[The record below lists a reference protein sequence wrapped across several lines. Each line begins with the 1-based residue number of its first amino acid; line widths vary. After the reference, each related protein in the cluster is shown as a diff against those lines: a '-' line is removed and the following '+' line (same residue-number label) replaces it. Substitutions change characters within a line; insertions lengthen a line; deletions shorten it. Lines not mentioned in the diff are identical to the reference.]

1 MGATFQQG
9 FPELV
14 DDVFPMFEK
23 AKSSGLAAIVSNTP
37 LMTTRNGYL
46 EETYFD
52 GNFVPL
58 RDIDGSVGGFYN
70 SAIEVTT
77 HNILQRRSSMLEKLN
92 IPYGQY
98 LGSLA
103 DYVIPA
109 LESNIY
115 DITMALL
122 YEIDEEK
129 FPDSCHVFLRGRL
142 GVPADH
148 ELIVEEAD
156 LSSDLGLIPLF
167 QKAKRNILSM
177 PIDHRFEAIKWRGFG
192 EPSKSFSILPLST
205 AGRLFGFLVLGANP
219 RRAIDVD
226 HYNFMVNISTKV
238 SGIAASIVTAE
249 EARRRAERLER
260 ELQVSERQIRYMAQH
275 ASVGMQHLD
284 LDGNIIW
291 ANDQYYELTGH
302 RPEQLDYAL
311 AFKNVYLE
319 EDRPKAVDAW
329 RKLRNG
335 EPNVAVELRL
345 KRTFIPPLGPPE
357 PACILS
363 LSFPYMEKGMV
374 KSIMTCTTD
383 VSQLKWAEAS
393 EARQAAEARAAK
405 KRQEDFVDVISHEM
419 RNPLSAIFHC
429 ADMIQTSFDDVKS
442 KGYTE
447 VDLLE
452 ALHSNVD
459 SARTILMCANHQK
472 RIVDDVLTLSKLEYM
487 MLSLSPRPTQPVNM
501 IDQAVRMFEATFK
514 SHDIKI
520 TITPDPSLEANG
532 IDWIL
537 CDPSRVGQI
546 LINLLTNAIKFTCE
560 EPKREISIKFGVSL
574 SEPRQM
580 LSETTCWA
588 PNDQAA
594 ITDGHVGEEWGD
606 GESLF
611 LYISIE
617 DTGVGMTPEEII
629 KLFHR
634 FRQASSRTSIRYGGS
649 GLGLFISKKLTEKQG
664 GEIGVASELGKGSTF
679 AFYIKARRTDTIDHM
694 IGSPIHHPD
703 PGRLDP
709 NPKRVIQTRPDVQ
722 NTHVLLVEDNLVN
735 QKVLS
740 KQLTKAGCVVYIANH
755 GVEALDFIQKSNI
768 WHECQSGGVIL
779 DIILMDWE
787 MPIMDGLTCSREIR
801 QLQKDGKIIRHVNII
816 ATTANVRAE
825 QIQRALASG
834 VVSFLSFAFT
844 LYSCFTTCLGMNDT
858 DYYRIP

>member
-1 MGATFQQG
+1 MGKTFQQG

-14 DDVFPMFEK
+14 KTVLPVFEK
-23 AKSSGLAAIVSNTP
+23 AQSSGIAQVVSNAP

-46 EETYFD
+46 EETYFT
-52 GNFVPL
+52 GNIIPV

-70 SAIEVTT
+70 STTEVTKE
-77 HNILQRRSSMLEKLN
+77 NILERRSIMLDKLN
-92 IPYGQY
+92 VPHAMHS
-98 LGSLA
+98 GSLESH
-103 DYVIPA
+103 VIPA
-109 LESNIY
+109 LESNSF

-122 YEIDEEK
+122 YEVDEESI
-129 FPDSCHVFLRGRL
+129 PGSCRVFLRGRL
-142 GVPADH
+142 GVPPDH
-148 ELIVEEAD
+148 ELAIEEAD
-156 LSSDLGLIPLF
+156 MNSDLGLMPLL
-167 QKAKRNILSM
+167 QKAKRHILSM
-177 PIDHRFEAIKWRGFG
+177 PVDRRFEGIMWRGFE

-205 AGRLFGFLVLGANP
+205 AGRLFGFLVVGANP

-226 HYNFMVNISTKV
+226 HYNFMVNISTKIIA
-238 SGIAASIVTAE
+238 IAASIVTAE
-249 EARRRAERLER
+249 EARKRAERLER

-284 LDGNIIW
+284 LDGKIIW
-291 ANDQYYELTGH
+291 ANDQYYELTGQ
-302 RPEQLDYAL
+302 RPEQLDYVL
-311 AFKNVYLE
+311 AFASVYLE
-319 EDRPKAVDAW
+319 DDRQKAADAW
-329 RKLRNG
+329 KRLRNG
-335 EPNVAVELRL
+335 ERNVAVELRL
-345 KRTFIPPLGPPE
+345 IRTFVPPVGPPE

-363 LSFPYMEKGMV
+363 LSFPYMENGIV

-383 VSQLKWAEAS
+383 ISQQKWAEES
-393 EARQAAEARAAK
+393 EARQASEARIAK

-429 ADMIQTSFDDVKS
+429 ADMIQTSFDEVKAN
-442 KGYTE
+442 GYTE

-487 MLSLSPRPTQPVNM
+487 MLSLSPRPTQPINM
-501 IDQAVRMFEATFK
+501 INQAVRMFEATFK
-514 SHDIKI
+514 SHDIKV
-520 TITPDPSLEANG
+520 TITPEPSLAANN

-560 EPKREISIKFGVSL
+560 EPKREINIRFGASF
-574 SEPRQM
+574 SDPRQM
-580 LSETTCWA
+580 LPSDTCWA

-594 ITDGHVGEEWGD
+594 ITDGHVGEEWGE
-606 GESLF
+606 GEALF
-611 LYISIE
+611 LSISIT
-617 DTGVGMTPEEII
+617 DTGVGMTPEEIQ

-664 GEIGVASELGKGSTF
+664 GEIGVGSELGKGSTF
-679 AFYIKARRTDTIDHM
+679 AFYIKARRTDTENPM

-709 NPKRVIQTRPDVQ
+709 NPKRVVQTRPDVQ

-740 KQLTKAGCVVYIANH
+740 KQLTKAGCIVYIANH
-755 GVEALDFIQKSNI
+755 GVEALDFIRKSNV

-834 VVSFLSFAFT
+834 VVSFSNYFVGCSDHA
-844 LYSCFTTCLGMNDT
+844 DW
-858 DYYRIP
+858 YRIR

>member
-1 MGATFQQG
+1 MGATFAQC
-9 FPELV
+9 FPELAESISPI
-14 DDVFPMFEK
+14 FCK
-23 AKSSGLAAIVSNTP
+23 AKSTGVAGWVVNTP

-46 EETYFD
+46 EEAYFT
-52 GNFVPL
+52 GNIVPI
-58 RDIDGSVGGFYN
+58 RDLDGSVGGFYN
-70 SAIEVTT
+70 STMEVTAQT
-77 HNILQRRSSMLEKLN
+77 ILERRAAMLDKLN
-92 IPYGQY
+92 LPYG
-98 LGSLA
+98 LPPGTLKSH
-103 DYVIPA
+103 VIPA
-109 LESNIY
+109 LESNPY
-115 DITMALL
+115 DVTMALL
-122 YEIDEEK
+122 YEIDEESV
-129 FPDSCHVFLRGRL
+129 PGTCRVFLRGSL

-148 ELIVEEAD
+148 ALAAEETD
-156 LSSDLGLIPLF
+156 LNSGTGLMPLL
-167 QKAKRNILSM
+167 QKAQRNILTI
-177 PIDHRFEAIKWRGFG
+177 PVNGQFNDIKWRGFG
-192 EPSKSFSILPLST
+192 EPSKTFSVLPFST
-205 AGRLFGFLVLGANP
+205 NGRLSGFLIVGANP
-219 RRAIDVD
+219 RRAIDIN
-226 HYNFMVNISTKV
+226 HYNFMVNISTMI
-238 SGIAASIVTAE
+238 SAIASSIVTAE
-249 EARRRAERLER
+249 ETRKRAERLER

-275 ASVGMQHLD
+275 ASVGMQHLNVH
-284 LDGNIIW
+284 GKIIW

-302 RPEQLDYAL
+302 QPGQHNYSL
-311 AFKNVYLE
+311 AFATVYLE
-319 EDRPKAVDAW
+319 EDRPKAADAW
-329 RKLRNG
+329 ERLLNG
-335 EPNVAVELRL
+335 EPSVAVELRL
-345 KRTFIPPLGPPE
+345 LRTFVPPIGPPE

-363 LSFPYMEKGMV
+363 LSSPYMEDGKV

-383 VSQLKWAEAS
+383 ISQQKWAEAS
-393 EARQAAEARAAK
+393 EARQASEARAAK

-429 ADMIQTSFDDVKS
+429 ADMIQTSFDEVKAN
-442 KGYTE
+442 GYTE

-487 MLSLSPRPTQPVNM
+487 MLSLSPRPTQPINM
-501 IDQAVRMFEATFK
+501 INQAVRMFEATFK

-520 TITPDPSLEANG
+520 TITPDPSLADNN

-560 EPKREISIKFGVSL
+560 EPKREIHIRFGASL
-574 SEPRQM
+574 SDPKKM
-580 LSETTCWA
+580 LSEETCWA
-588 PNDQAA
+588 PNDQAT
-594 ITDGHVGEEWGD
+594 ITDGHVGEEWGE

-611 LYISIE
+611 LSISIT
-617 DTGVGMTPEEII
+617 DTGVGMTPEEIQ
-629 KLFHR
+629 KLFQR

-679 AFYIKARRTDTIDHM
+679 AFYIKARRTETQDPMT
-694 IGSPIHHPD
+694 GPPIHHPD

-709 NPKRVIQTRPDVQ
+709 NPKRVVQTRPDVK
-722 NTHVLLVEDNLVN
+722 NTHVLLVEDNIVN

-740 KQLTKAGCVVYIANH
+740 KQLTKAGCIVYIANH
-755 GVEALDFIQKSNI
+755 GVEALDFIRKSNV

-801 QLQKDGKIIRHVNII
+801 SLQKEGKIIRHVNII

-834 VVSFLSFAFT
+834 VDSVISKPFMIADLLVRMKDALNKTSA
-844 LYSCFTTCLGMNDT
+844 GED
-858 DYYRIP
+858 